1 MTPLLT
7 IVIPCYNEQENI
19 PKVLPDV
26 TAYCLQRNFRC
37 IVVNDGSKDNS
48 LIELKKFSN
57 EYLTVYSH
65 SRNRGYGA
73 AIKTGIRRCETEYV
87 VTIDAD
93 GQHTLEDIDKMLE
106 ILIRENAD
114 ICVGNRNSKG
124 STALRNFAKSIIVR
138 FSKAFIN
145 IKINDLNSGMKMYK
159 TNVVKYMVKFAPNGM
174 PFSDVIV
181 LLFHQFRFKIIE
193 EPINIKPREHG
204 TSTIS
209 YKTAIET
216 LYEIMYII
224 IHFIPLRFFGAIGLA
239 ILSFGIVWGAGFVAK
254 GMGVTAGTALCV
266 LSGLIFIG
274 FGILLEIM
282 LKLQFENYSPDIEDY
297 HRSSASTDS
306 GAEIKK

>member
-1 MTPLLT
+1 M
-7 IVIPCYNEQENI
+7 E
-19 PKVLPDV
+19 
-26 TAYCLQRNFRC
+26 
-37 IVVNDGSKDNS
+37 
-48 LIELKKFSN
+48 ELKKFTD
-57 EYLTVYSH
+57 EYITVYSH

-93 GQHTLEDIDKMLE
+93 GQHTLEDIEKMLE
-106 ILIRENAD
+106 IIIRENAD
-114 ICVGNRNSKG
+114 ICVGNRNNKG

-224 IHFIPLRFFGAIGLA
+224 IHFIPLRFFGSVGLG
-239 ILSFGIVWGAGFVAK
+239 ILSFGIIWGVGFVAK
-254 GMGVTAGTALCV
+254 GLGVTAGTALCI

-282 LKLQFENYSPDIEDY
+282 LKLQFENYTPDIQDTLSIQEE
-297 HRSSASTDS
+297 SPTESN
-306 GAEIKK
+306 

>member
-1 MTPLLT
+1 MKPILT

-19 PKVLPDV
+19 PRVMPDV
-26 TAYCLQRNFRC
+26 SAYCRKHNFRC
-37 IVVNDGSKDNS
+37 IVVNDGSRDNS
-48 LIELKKFSN
+48 LLALKQFES
-57 EYLTVYSH
+57 EYVTVCSH

-73 AIKTGIRRCETEYV
+73 AIKTGIRRAQTEYI

-93 GQHTLEDIDKMLE
+93 GQHTLEDINRMLE
-106 ILIRENAD
+106 IIVRENAD
-114 ICVGNRNSKG
+114 VCVGNRNNKG

-138 FSKAFIN
+138 FSKAFI
-145 IKINDLNSGMKMYK
+145 KIEIDDLNSGMKMYRA
-159 TNVVKYMVKFAPNGM
+159 NVVKYLIKFAPNGM

-181 LLFHQFRFKIIE
+181 LLFHQFKFKIIE

-216 LYEIMYII
+216 IYEIFYII
-224 IHFIPLRFFGAIGLA
+224 IHFMPLRFFGSIGAL
-239 ILSFGIVWGAGFVAK
+239 IFTFGVVWGARFVVQ
-254 GMGVTAGTALCV
+254 GLGVTAGTALCI

-282 LKLQFENYSPDIEDY
+282 LKLQFENYTPDIPDNN
-297 HRSSASTDS
+297 HKPATDP
-306 GAEIKK
+306 AKLL

>member
-1 MTPLLT
+1 MKPLLT
-7 IVIPCYNEQENI
+7 IVIPCYNEEVNI
-19 PKVLPDV
+19 PKVMPEIS
-26 TAYCLQRNFRC
+26 AYCRQKNFRC

-48 LIELKKFSN
+48 LKELKKFTD
-57 EYLTVYSH
+57 EHITVYSH

-93 GQHTLEDIDKMLE
+93 GQHTLEDIEKMLDV
-106 ILIRENAD
+106 LIRENAD
-114 ICVGNRNSKG
+114 ICVGNRNNKG

-159 TNVVKYMVKFAPNGM
+159 TSVVKYMVKFAPNGM

-181 LLFHQFRFKIIE
+181 LLFHQFKFKIIE

-224 IHFIPLRFFGAIGLA
+224 IHFIPLRFFGSIGLT
-239 ILSFGIVWGAGFVAK
+239 ILSFGLIWGASFVAK
-254 GMGVTAGTALCV
+254 GLGVTAGTALCV

-282 LKLQFENYSPDIEDY
+282 LKLQFENYSPDIEDNY
-297 HRSSASTDS
+297 KSSADLQS
-306 GAEIKK
+306 GKV